1 MLVYRGEKNKRYKI
15 TKRQTDAKWP
25 EKLAAEVGETD
36 ADGGANNDGGEEL
49 VVGVGWGV
57 KDTGFH
63 ISHKHRRWWS
73 IHAHRCTVIT

>member
-36 ADGGANNDGGEEL
+36 ADGGAKNDGGEEL
-49 VVGVGWGV
+49 VVVVGLG
-57 KDTGFH
+57 G
-63 ISHKHRRWWS
+63 
-73 IHAHRCTVIT
+73 